1 MDNNIQ
7 LIRAIGSEFV
17 LRKYRSF
24 VVVLFIFIAVL
35 LSGAI
40 YLTTLSAWW
49 WLLAVPVIGG
59 GILLVIIA
67 VLAGLVVKLLRPNI
81 TKMQRSSVADFVD
94 KLERVADGLQTPP
107 FIVLFRVVKDVVR
120 PGKTPF
126 LQSMAQDSTSLK
138 SDYITLQRSFYAKS

>member
-17 LRKYRSF
+17 LRKYRSLIA
-24 VVVLFIFIAVL
+24 VLFILIVL
-35 LSGAI
+35 LVGGAI

-59 GILLVIIA
+59 SILLVIIA
-67 VLAGLVVKLLRPNI
+67 ILAGFVVMLLRPSI